1 MADYGV
7 YLEIVNTLGAPLNF
21 LKFES
26 AEGNCCVY
34 DGPSSIP
41 SDGSPHRVHLADPCF
56 ARGAAGTVCFFAVVG
71 GQVRQYAWSGDCPV
85 WSPGNHASGPGISN
99 FNSTGHP
106 LTVNI
111 GVTTGT
117 PGWTPLAQLIE
128 HVFVL
133 MLENRSLDHMLGFS
147 GITGKDAATG
157 QPTAINGLTGTESNL
172 YNGRTFTVSQPA
184 DWTMPLDPGHEF
196 TDVLVQLCGPGAV
209 YHPGGPYPPV
219 NVSGYVSDYVSTGGT
234 ASPGE
239 IMKCFSE
246 SQLPVLNALARE
258 FALCDDWR
266 ASMPGPTWPNRFFMM
281 AASSGGLD
289 HSPSA
294 QQIAEWMTIDGFD
307 FEHGSLFDALT
318 RAQKRWRLYH
328 GDQGPLSGSLP
339 LAGGIK
345 GIQLWD
351 AHPYSA
357 FAADV
362 ATLNYPFEFTLI
374 EPNYGDITS
383 DTYRGGQ
390 SQHPLDDVQA
400 GEALIKSTY
409 EALRASRLWNTSLL
423 IVTWDEHGGFYD
435 HAGAVPGG
443 ATAPGDRIVTPGDV
457 NKFGFNFQQYGPRV
471 PAVIVSPLIPK
482 NLIDH
487 RTYDHASIPAT
498 VEKVFGFGP
507 LTQRDLHAR
516 DVTSLVSLREPR
528 PTPSNLPSPAAAP
541 PAGAAAA
548 APAGADDNEPADNK
562 SLPGFLHIAMRYD
575 LAMSPP
581 QQRDEIVARV
591 ARIRTRGEARQYL
604 DDVVQRAAVAKP
616 ILAVQHASAVQS
628 LTATAGAAGAGG
640 TGGASF
646 GVDLSPRNGTASVVT
661 QWSVRIEQRLGT
673 WSGTITSANPA
684 EILQTPGLSGM
695 FDVTVVASGPHLPE
709 KQLAPVP
716 GSRADVGC
724 QARCRALV
732 GIVATPDGTD
742 AEYWTTWDAV
752 CPPQSEPVGSG

>member
-1 MADYGV
+1 
-7 YLEIVNTLGAPLNF
+7 
-21 LKFES
+21 
-26 AEGNCCVY
+26 
-34 DGPSSIP
+34 
-41 SDGSPHRVHLADPCF
+41 
-56 ARGAAGTVCFFAVVG
+56 
-71 GQVRQYAWSGDCPV
+71 
-85 WSPGNHASGPGISN
+85 
-99 FNSTGHP
+99 
-106 LTVNI
+106 
-111 GVTTGT
+111 
-117 PGWTPLAQLIE
+117 
-128 HVFVL
+128 
-133 MLENRSLDHMLGFS
+133 
-147 GITGKDAATG
+147 
-157 QPTAINGLTGTESNL
+157 
-172 YNGRTFTVSQPA
+172 
-184 DWTMPLDPGHEF
+184 
-196 TDVLVQLCGPGAV
+196 
-209 YHPGGPYPPV
+209 
-219 NVSGYVSDYVSTGGT
+219 
-234 ASPGE
+234 
-239 IMKCFSE
+239 
-246 SQLPVLNALARE
+246 
-258 FALCDDWR
+258 
-266 ASMPGPTWPNRFFMM
+266 MM

-294 QQIAEWMTIDGFD
+294 GQIAEWMTIDGFD

-318 RAQKRWRLYH
+318 RAQKTWRLYH

-339 LAGGIK
+339 VAGGIK

-390 SQHPLDDVQA
+390 SQHPLDDVRA

-409 EALRASRLWNTSLL
+409 EALRASPLWNTSLL

-528 PTPSNLPSPAAAP
+528 PTPSKLPDPAPAPAPRVAAAAP
-541 PAGAAAA
+541 P
-548 APAGADDNEPADNK
+548 APAGADDDEPADNK

-581 QQRDEIVARV
+581 RQRDEIVARV
-591 ARIRTRGEARQYL
+591 AGIRTRGEARQYL
-604 DDVVQRAAVAKP
+604 EDVVQRASVAKP

-628 LTATAGAAGAGG
+628 LAAPAATADAGG
-640 TGGASF
+640 PGGASF

-661 QWSVRIEQRLGT
+661 QWSVRIEQRQGT

-709 KQLAPVP
+709 KQLKPVP
-716 GSRADVGC
+716 GSRADLGC
-724 QARCRALV
+724 QAQCRALA
-732 GIVATPDGTD
+732 GIIATPDGTD

-752 CPPQSEPVGSG
+752 CAPQSEPAGSG